1 MRSLSTNGT
10 YLSNVSYVLNMSNK
24 SKVSEELE
32 NEQASQRIQPD
43 DEWMTLQDATA
54 YTKIKRGTLYQLMKD
69 NILPWY
75 RVTGTS
81 QRRLKRSDLDK
92 LMVPGHLEDTA
103 ENELPDEEE
112 NA

>member
-1 MRSLSTNGT
+1 MISLSIGCA
-10 YLSNVSYVLNMSNK
+10 YLSNMSFVSNMSNK
-24 SKVSEELE
+24 SKKLEELE
-32 NEQASQRIQPD
+32 NEQASQRIQAD
-43 DEWMTLQDATA
+43 DEWLTLQDATA

>member
-1 MRSLSTNGT
+1 
-10 YLSNVSYVLNMSNK
+10 MSKNPET
-24 SKVSEELE
+24 SKESE
-32 NEQASQRIQPD
+32 NEQPSQRIQPD
-43 DEWMTLQDATA
+43 DEWMTIQDATA

-92 LMVPGHLEDTA
+92 LMVPGHLDGPDKGELTD
-103 ENELPDEEE
+103 ENE

>member
-1 MRSLSTNGT
+1 MSDLSDFLGEPETND
-10 YLSNVSYVLNMSNK
+10 M
-24 SKVSEELE
+24 LE
-32 NEQASQRIQPD
+32 RIHQD

-54 YTKIKRGTLYQLMKD
+54 YTKIKRGTLYQLMKE

-92 LMVPGHLEDTA
+92 LMVPGNSEDSSD
-103 ENELPDEEE
+103 DEQDV
-112 NA
+112 ND